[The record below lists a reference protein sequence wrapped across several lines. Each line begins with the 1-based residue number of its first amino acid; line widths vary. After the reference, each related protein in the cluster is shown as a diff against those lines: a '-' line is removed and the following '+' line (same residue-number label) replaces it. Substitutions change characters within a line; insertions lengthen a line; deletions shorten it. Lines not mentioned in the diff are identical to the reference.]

1 MADFL
6 LSVGVDVGLSFDQ
19 MQKDISG
26 LVSQL
31 NGNPPKIKVGLEIDK
46 AAISDFKN
54 QISNLS
60 KSSNGA
66 NNVKVGVD
74 NINTGAKS
82 AAADMATMAKNA
94 RDAAAALKT
103 TDSAFKNT
111 ATESKILTT
120 GTTEY
125 YTALKQVNTL
135 LNQVTNSQEKWTAAK
150 NGKSRAAYSELEV
163 YANELRNLQQQLQ
176 SGGITVDDF
185 KNRLASIR
193 TGVTS
198 VSGTIKS
205 AGEATRTWGER
216 IGSLS
221 AKFGTWLSI
230 TQVIMAGIRTVKAM
244 ASNVV
249 ELDTAMTE
257 LRKVTDETEASYDRF
272 LERATSRSKEL
283 GAALSDT
290 VTATADFARLGY
302 GLSEAE
308 KLADAAIVYK
318 NVGDGIEDIS
328 TASES
333 IISTMQAFGIPA
345 EQAMTIVDKFNEV
358 GNKYA
363 ISSKGVGDALLRSAA
378 AMKAAGNTIDQTIA
392 LATAANTVVQD
403 PDKVGTALKTV
414 SMRLRGAETELEE
427 AGLETD
433 GMAKSVS
440 KLREELLALT
450 GGKLD
455 IQLDDDTFKSTYDML
470 KELSAVWD
478 ELTDVSRANI
488 LELIAGKNQSN
499 VVAALLENFSVAEN
513 SLKTSMDSAGSALQE
528 NEKVL
533 ESIEGRMQILKATFQ
548 EFSSTMI
555 SDNFLKGL
563 ISTGTTVLEIINNI
577 VTSLGGLGSTIGIIG
592 SFIVALNLTS
602 VVSKLKSLF
611 ETIQIFA
618 MLKWDSIFNS
628 GFVKGLQAI
637 PAGLKALTTGSQAAA
652 SAFQMLGGASSV
664 ATVGLTALVAVI
676 GIATIAYQKHKQAQ
690 EEARKKTLEEANAVV
705 ENTNT
710 LRDAYV
716 TYMQYANRNNLTTS
730 EESAFASA
738 IDQVTQSLG
747 AKASALEGVTAG
759 TQGYTEAVKQAAK
772 ADLEQAV
779 TEAKKAKKAA
789 QDNLK
794 ESTYSSWG
802 GSKIT
807 IDLSGRTGI
816 PEFVSAYE
824 EVERIMKD
832 FMDEGTWGKELEPI
846 GWDKNQGKGGYDS
859 VVDYYYKLIELQDNL
874 ANAGNMENDIYKK
887 ANEITGKLKDNV
899 EDYVKKK
906 YEELSLTYQLNN
918 GIPTTIEEF
927 KKYRDYLNTELGE
940 DFIFDDGNNQLSN
953 IIDGYLSATK
963 TYAEYIN
970 KLGDTSSQVSA
981 IDSKISEIKENFTK
995 SSEAIKQEAT
1005 DLGVDLSQ
1013 TVFGNIDTN
1022 NRQVLEWTD
1031 ENIAKY
1037 KSALESWEASAEEMK
1052 GSISTVFGSS
1062 DEFDGVEIAFS
1073 PMLQTENGAVLL
1085 DKDTVYR
1092 YINSLIESAGEGW
1105 TTEDLLHLD
1114 ASGLEMDGQLIKGLI
1129 ADIGETAIKT
1139 GEAMHFVGEN
1149 GAIKEAEKEAQ
1160 AFSKWIDELSD
1171 KDKEIVYDISL
1182 TTDTAEWTLEEWQ
1195 DNLNNLKADT
1205 QALDIIKSKVQAIKD
1220 VARGTI
1226 SFDIDSEN
1234 SGIDS
1239 LNSAIGESIS
1249 AVGLTADAISKIQS
1263 RYSSLSDFDAA
1274 TLFEKTVNG
1283 IHLNADA
1290 LRELDSEYEA
1300 VQKAYLDTALDEQV
1314 ERYNNLSEKIS
1325 ECTDVQERAKLI
1337 AEQNTLGSQIEQTSI
1352 LAAQYEGLTSAYQK
1366 WMDAQSGGEEGDMY
1380 DNVAENLEGIK
1391 ELYDKGLVGT
1401 NEFRAA
1407 AQMMTNYDIS
1417 DWGIEDIMKA
1427 YENGYPLMKR
1437 YFTDGQEGCQ
1447 RFLSDVSKLNSEWA
1461 HMNKDGSWEIDFGSG
1476 NDQEIADKLGIS
1488 VDAVQSILRKLSDY
1502 GFEINLDSVLSDLG
1516 LLEDKFSSANEK
1528 LKELG
1533 YTEVDFNINS
1543 DKIKDIDNQIKQATD
1558 VLNKFKNSDG
1568 TVNLS
1573 LDGVEEATMILAALI
1588 QKKQELNT
1596 PAVMSVDT
1604 THAESDVENVIVAL
1618 QDFQTKYNKLEID
1631 TAIGV
1636 DTTESQAGVDSAIA
1650 ALNES
1655 SPEIL
1660 ASLGIDTTSAET
1672 IKAGIEALTP
1682 EVIVKAGVDASL
1694 VEGYQAA
1701 EHNAEGT
1708 VKWDNDTLLVDNWIA
1723 QTHNAEGTIKW
1734 GNNTD
1739 NVKTHFTATGTV
1751 NWNGTSDAW
1760 GTAFKNGSW
1769 GTKKSGVALGGE
1781 LGQELVVRD
1790 GRFFTVGDDGAEF
1803 FRYKK
1808 NDIIF
1813 NADQTK
1819 QIFEQGKITA
1829 GNRRGRALA
1838 EGTAFSGGT
1847 GKFYQ
1852 SGKVQKTVSTY
1863 KANDTIKASAEVEVK
1878 DVDIDTK
1885 SVEESMEDKLK
1896 EMQETID
1903 DTINDYEHQIFL
1915 LEKHNASD
1923 SEIIAIYSEMQKRV
1937 HDQAEAYR
1945 AKGLDENSE
1954 YIQKMQKQWWDYQD
1968 KIGDIIAQGYEDNR
1982 KELENAADLA
1992 NIQLEKAVESR
2003 DYTAVSDYTTSIIGY
2018 YRQMQESVHDQAEYY
2033 RSLGYDDTSDEVSE
2047 LSKLWWEYEENIT
2060 EAVESGYD
2068 ALVEKARETI
2078 DTIQNVYDTLKSAA
2092 EEFGKTGKLPVDLLT
2107 SMSEIGI
2114 EYMSYLKDEN
2124 GMLSINKDRI
2134 DDVIAART
2142 KQLAVD
2148 TAMSYIEKLKL
2159 ALTKGNISEI
2169 NKLIYATENASN
2181 ATWELVYSNLAL
2193 LDLDDSQ
2200 YKQVLSN
2207 INRFRSLADNAISGI
2222 YSDSSEERSAVLEDT
2237 KDALDTILDLTMDLV
2252 EYEVNQE
2259 IDALEEQKEKY
2270 RDIIELKKEAL
2281 QTTKEENDY
2290 NKEVAKKVAEI
2301 AKLQS
2306 QINKLALDDSRE
2318 AQAEKAALEEELS
2331 ELQTDLADYQADYS
2345 IEKQTDMLDKMA
2357 DAYDEEKDEEIEA
2370 LEESISST
2378 EKIYQ
2383 LAIKRIRKDW
2393 DGLYEDILDWN
2404 YEAGSSV
2411 ESDIVSAWELATK
2424 AVQKY
2429 GSYVKAVKGITSEET
2444 DEDLNLGE
2452 SGSYGDP
2459 KEIISQMRSNSLAW
2473 LTASDSEQS
2482 SLANKNSVLASQL
2495 AAIYDKDIER
2505 TADGLWYL
2513 EGSSDPL
2520 YSIDKWEAVD
2530 YITKAMRNNSAKWSS
2545 ASASEKAALE
2555 KANEKMAGYIADLSG
2570 QNVWKDAD
2578 GVWWIGNDN
2587 LYDSYG
2593 RYHTGGVVGDSTLK
2607 QDEVMAILKN
2617 GELVLDEQREKSLYK
2632 LVDFAQLLSE
2642 RLGTVID
2649 TTGFRNMFDSFSLLP
2664 TSREL
2669 LPVTNGGSSI
2679 EFSPKIEVNIS
2690 HSGAMD
2696 DSDARRYG
2704 NIAAETALSNLKEA
2718 FTKKGIS
2725 NIGSASL
2732 K

>member
-1 MADFL
+1 MADFT
-6 LSVGVDVGLSFDQ
+6 LSVGIDVGLSFDQ
-19 MQKDISG
+19 MQKDISS

-46 AAISDFKN
+46 AALSDFKN

-60 KSSNGA
+60 KSSNG
-66 NNVKVGVD
+66 NNIKVGTGNV
-74 NINTGAKS
+74 NTGAKS
-82 AAADMATMAKNA
+82 AAADMATVAKNA
-94 RDAAAALKT
+94 RDAAAALKS
-103 TDSAFKNT
+103 TDSAFRNT
-111 ATESKILTT
+111 SAGAKTLTV

-150 NGKSRAAYSELEV
+150 TGKSRAAYNDLGTYASEL
-163 YANELRNLQQQLQ
+163 RSLQQQLQ
-176 SGGITVDDF
+176 SGSITVDDF

-198 VSGTIKS
+198 ASSAIKS
-205 AGEATRTWGER
+205 AGEATQTWSER
-216 IGSLS
+216 ISSLS

-230 TQVIMAGIRTVKAM
+230 TQVIMAGVRTVKAM

-302 GLSEAE
+302 GISKAE

-333 IISTMQAFGIPA
+333 IISTMQAFGVPA

-378 AMKAAGNTIDQTIA
+378 AMKAAGNTIDETIA

-403 PDKVGTALKTV
+403 PDKVGTTLKTV
-414 SMRLRGAETELEE
+414 SMFLRAAKTEAED
-427 AGLETD
+427 AGESTD
-433 GMAKSVS
+433 GMANSVS
-440 KLREELLALT
+440 ELRDEILALT
-450 GGKLD
+450 GNKVD
-455 IQLDDDTFKSTYDML
+455 IQIDDDTFKSTYQIL
-470 KELSAVWD
+470 KELSSVWG
-478 ELTDVSRANI
+478 ELTDVTQANI
-488 LELIAGKNQSN
+488 LELVGGKRNSN

-513 SLKTSMDSAGSALQE
+513 ALKTSADSVGSALQE

-555 SDNFLKGL
+555 SENFLKGL

-577 VTSLGGLGSTIGIIG
+577 VTSLGGLGSTIGIVG

-602 VVSKLKSLF
+602 VISKLKSVF

-628 GFVKGLQAI
+628 SFVKGLQAI
-637 PAGLKALTTGSQAAA
+637 PAGLKALTTGSQEAA

-730 EESAFASA
+730 EESAFAAA

-772 ADLEQAV
+772 ADLEQAL

-794 ESTYSSWG
+794 DSTYSWWD
-802 GSKIT
+802 GSQIT
-807 IDLSGRTGI
+807 IDLSGRTAI

-832 FMDEGTWGKELEPI
+832 FMDDGTYGKELEPI

-859 VVDYYYKLIELQDNL
+859 VVDYYYKLIELQNNL
-874 ANAGNMENDIYKK
+874 ANAGNMENDIYKR
-887 ANEITGKLKDNV
+887 ANQITSELKDNV

-927 KKYRDYLNTELGE
+927 KKYRDYLNTELGD
-940 DFIFDDGNNQLSN
+940 DFIFDDGNNQLSQ
-953 IIDGYLSATK
+953 IIDGYLSTTK
-963 TYAEYIN
+963 TYADYIT
-970 KLGDTSSQVSA
+970 KLGDTSQQVSA
-981 IDSKISEIKENFTK
+981 VEAKISEIKKAFSDSFTL
-995 SSEAIKQEAT
+995 
-1005 DLGVDLSQ
+1005 DG
-1013 TVFGNIDTN
+1013 
-1022 NRQVLEWTD
+1022 
-1031 ENIAKY
+1031 
-1037 KSALESWEASAEEMK
+1037 SAGQLHQWEAATEEFNNWID
-1052 GSISTVFGSS
+1052 GLS
-1062 DEFDGVEIAFS
+1062 DE
-1073 PMLQTENGAVLL
+1073 
-1085 DKDTVYR
+1085 
-1092 YINSLIESAGEGW
+1092 
-1105 TTEDLLHLD
+1105 
-1114 ASGLEMDGQLIKGLI
+1114 
-1129 ADIGETAIKT
+1129 
-1139 GEAMHFVGEN
+1139 
-1149 GAIKEAEKEAQ
+1149 
-1160 AFSKWIDELSD
+1160 
-1171 KDKEIVYDISL
+1171 DKEIVYDISL
-1182 TTDTAEWTLEEWQ
+1182 TKDTAEWSLAQWR
-1195 DNLNNLKADT
+1195 DDLNNLKTDS
-1205 QALDIIKSKVQAIKD
+1205 QALDILKSKVQAIRD

-1226 SFDIDSEN
+1226 NFDIDSEN

-1239 LNSAIGESIS
+1239 LHSAMGESVS

-1263 RYSSLSDFDAA
+1263 RYSQLSSFNAA
-1274 TLFEKTVNG
+1274 ELFEKTANG
-1283 IHLNADA
+1283 IHLNSDA
-1290 LRELDSEYEA
+1290 LRELDAEYEA
-1300 VQKAYLDTALDEQV
+1300 VQRTYLDTALDEQV
-1314 ERYNNLSEKIS
+1314 EKYNNLSEKIAKCS
-1325 ECTDVQERAKLI
+1325 DVQERAKLI
-1337 AEQNTLGSQIEQTSI
+1337 AEQNTLGDQIEQTAV
-1352 LAAQYEGLTSAYQK
+1352 LAAQYDGLTSAYQK

-1380 DNVAENLEGIK
+1380 DNVADNLKNVK

-1417 DWGIEDIMKA
+1417 DWGIEDVMKA
-1427 YENGYPLMKR
+1427 YENGYPLMTR

-1461 HMNKDGSWEIDFGSG
+1461 HMNKDGSWEIDFGAG

-1502 GFEINLDSVLSDLG
+1502 GFDIDLDSVFSDLG
-1516 LLEDKFSSANEK
+1516 MLEDKLSSANEK

-1533 YTEVDFNINS
+1533 YTEVDFNFNS
-1543 DKIKDIDNQIKQATD
+1543 DSIKDIDNQIKQATD

-1573 LDGVEEATMILAALI
+1573 LDGVEEATTILATLI
-1588 QKKQELNT
+1588 AKKQELNT
-1596 PAVMSVDT
+1596 PAIMSVDT
-1604 THAESDVENVIVAL
+1604 THAQSDVENVIKAL
-1618 QDFQTKYNKLEID
+1618 QTFQTDYNKLEID

-1636 DTTESQAGVDSAIA
+1636 DTTEAQTNVDNALATISSA
-1650 ALNES
+1650 

-1660 ASLGIDTTSAET
+1660 ASLGIDATSAET
-1672 IKAGIEALTP
+1672 VASSIQALTP
-1682 EVIVKAGVDASL
+1682 EVMVKAGIDASL
-1694 VEGYQAA
+1694 IENYQAA

-1723 QTHNAEGTIKW
+1723 QTHNATGTIKW

-1751 NWNGTSDAW
+1751 NWSGGSEAR

-1769 GTKKSGVALGGE
+1769 GAKKSGIALGGE
-1781 LGQELVVRD
+1781 LGRELVVRD
-1790 GRFFTVGDDGAEF
+1790 GRFFTIGDDGAEF

-1808 NDIIF
+1808 DDIIF
-1813 NADQTK
+1813 NADQTE

-1847 GKFYQ
+1847 GKFYK
-1852 SGKVQKTVSTY
+1852 SGKVQKTVNKTKTY
-1863 KANDTIKASAEVEVK
+1863 KAKDTIEASADVEVK
-1878 DVDIDTK
+1878 NVNVDTK
-1885 SVEESMEDKLK
+1885 STEEEMEDALK
-1896 EMQETID
+1896 EMQEQID
-1903 DTINDYEHQIFL
+1903 DTIRNYEHQIFL

-1923 SEIIAIYSEMQKRV
+1923 SEIIAVYSEMQKSV

-1954 YIQKMQKQWWDYQD
+1954 YIQKMQKQWWEYQENIND
-1968 KIGDIIAQGYEDNR
+1968 VIADGYEDNR
-1982 KELENAADLA
+1982 KQIENAADLA
-1992 NIQLEKAVESR
+1992 SIQLENAVASR
-2003 DYTAVSDYTTSIIGY
+2003 DYNAVSEYTSDIIGY
-2018 YRQMQESVHDQAEYY
+2018 YKQMQESVHDQAEYY

-2047 LSKLWWEYEENIT
+2047 LSKLWWEYQENIND
-2060 EAVESGYD
+2060 AVEAGYD

-2078 DTIQNVYDTLKSAA
+2078 ETIQEVYDTLKSAA
-2092 EEFGKTGKLPVDLLT
+2092 EEFGETGKLPVDLLT

-2134 DDVIAART
+2134 DDVVAART

-2148 TAMSYIEKLKL
+2148 TALSYVEKLRIAL
-2159 ALTKGNISEI
+2159 ANNNVTEL
-2169 NKLIYATENASN
+2169 NKLISATESASN
-2181 ATWELVYSNLAL
+2181 ATWDLVYANLEL
-2193 LDLDDSQ
+2193 LDLDDTQ
-2200 YKQVLSN
+2200 YKQALSN
-2207 INRFRSLADNAISGI
+2207 VNRFRSLSDNAITGI
-2222 YSDSSEERSAVLEDT
+2222 YSESSEERSAILEDT

-2270 RDIIELKKEAL
+2270 REIIDLKKEAL

-2290 NKEVAKKVAEI
+2290 NKEVAKKVSEI
-2301 AKLQS
+2301 AKIQS
-2306 QINKLALDDSRE
+2306 QINKLSLDDSRE

-2331 ELQTDLADYQADYS
+2331 ELQTDLADYQSDYS
-2345 IEKQTDMLDKMA
+2345 IDKQTDMLDKMA
-2357 DAYDEEKDEEIEA
+2357 DAYDEEKDEEIES
-2370 LEESISST
+2370 LKESISST

-2383 LAIKRIRKDW
+2383 LAIKRIKKDW

-2411 ESDIVSAWELATK
+2411 ESDIVNAWELAAQ
-2424 AVQKY
+2424 AVEKY
-2429 GSYVKAVKGITSEET
+2429 GSYVKAVKKITAGED
-2444 DEDLNLGE
+2444 DESLDLGT
-2452 SGSYGDP
+2452 SGNYGDP
-2459 KEIISQMRSNSLAW
+2459 KSIKNKMRSNSLAW
-2473 LTASDSEQS
+2473 FTADNDDEQRRLSNQNRNYANQLETIYGKSIDS
-2482 SLANKNSVLASQL
+2482 V
-2495 AAIYDKDIER
+2495 
-2505 TADGLWYL
+2505 DGLWYVD
-2513 EGSSDPL
+2513 GSSAPL

-2530 YITKAMRNNSAKWSS
+2530 YITKAMRNNSAKWNN
-2545 ASASEKAALE
+2545 ASASERTKLE
-2555 KANEKMAGYIADLSG
+2555 RANEKMAGYIADLSG

-2593 RYHTGGVVGDSTLK
+2593 TYHTGGVVGDSTLK

-2642 RLGTVID
+2642 RLGTAID
-2649 TTGFRNMFDSFSLLP
+2649 TASLRNMFGGFSILPSSKELLP
-2664 TSREL
+2664 T
-2669 LPVTNGGSSI
+2669 THGGSSI

-2690 HSGAMD
+2690 HTGAMND
-2696 DSDARRYG
+2696 NDARRYG

-2718 FTKKGIS
+2718 FTKKGIT
-2725 NIGSASL
+2725 NIGSAAL